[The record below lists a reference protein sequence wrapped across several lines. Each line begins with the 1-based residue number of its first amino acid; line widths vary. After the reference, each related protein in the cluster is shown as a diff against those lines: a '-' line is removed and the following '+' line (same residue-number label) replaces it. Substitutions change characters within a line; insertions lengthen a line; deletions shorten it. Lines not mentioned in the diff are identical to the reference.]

1 MKQRSR
7 HPHLVHS
14 SRTGAAD
21 TGRVRLAA
29 PAAGPGAGEDDEPDS
44 TSRAE
49 SKTDEPAGPEH
60 GRLPEITRKGTDT
73 GDAEAETFI
82 PLRLL
87 LVDDSRLF
95 LDTLQHFL
103 DTLPSVVVV
112 GLANSGREALELV
125 DRLKPDIVLTDLNMP
140 EMDGLELARRLAARP
155 ERPTIIIMSLGDLPI
170 HRRATREAGAD
181 AFVTKPDL
189 VNQLEPLMRHLLHHF
204 RSGGS
209 PPSRRPP
216 NESRPRTT

>member
-1 MKQRSR
+1 MTRPSR
-7 HPHLVHS
+7 HPHLVPS

-21 TGRVRLAA
+21 TGRVRLVTVAA
-29 PAAGPGAGEDDEPDS
+29 RPGAGEDDEPGS

-49 SKTDEPAGPEH
+49 SKPDEIDEPAGPMH
-60 GRLPEITRKGTDT
+60 GRLPEIARNEPDT

-87 LVDDSRLF
+87 LVDDSQLF
-95 LDTLQHFL
+95 LGTLQRLL

-112 GLANSGREALELV
+112 GLATSGREALELV
-125 DRLKPDIVLTDLNMP
+125 DRLRPDIVLTDLAMP

-155 ERPTIIIMSLGDLPI
+155 ERPMIIMMSIGDLPTD
-170 HRRATREAGAD
+170 RQATREAGAD

-189 VNQLEPLMRHLLHHF
+189 VNQLEPLMRHLLNHY

-209 PPSRRPP
+209 Y
-216 NESRPRTT
+216 TI